1 MVARQS
7 SSRKRRKSHP
17 RVVVIGGGTGLS
29 TLLRGVKTYT
39 PDITAVVT
47 VADDGGSS
55 GRLRKEMGILP
66 PGDIRN
72 CIVALAEEESLM
84 SSLFQYRFQQGEGLK
99 GHSIGNLLIVALTDI
114 SGDFLTAIRQA
125 SKILKIKGKV
135 YPSTTEKVVLLAE
148 LDNNTIVEGQSKIM
162 RSEHPIKKV
171 FLRPAEV
178 SPIPEAV
185 QALMEADQIIIGPGS
200 LFTSII
206 PNLLILD
213 IAEAIGAS
221 RAQKIYI
228 CNVMTQPGETDGYR
242 AEDHLGKLLEHC
254 PGLTLDIVIVN
265 NSPIPRRLREAYAL
279 EGAVAVDFD
288 RSRLEEIGV
297 EVIVE
302 DVANFSNF
310 VRHDPLKLARV
321 LKRLTELERSTPCPS
336 LGK

>member
-1 MVARQS
+1 MVVRQS

-17 RVVVIGGGTGLS
+17 KVVAIGGGTGLS

-99 GHSIGNLLIVALTDI
+99 GHSIGNLLIAALTDI

-135 YPSTTEKVVLLAE
+135 YPSTAEKVVLLAE
-148 LDNNTIVEGQSKIM
+148 LDNNTIVEGQSRIM
-162 RSEHPIKKV
+162 RSEYPIKRV
-171 FLRPAEV
+171 FLRPGEV

-206 PNLLILD
+206 PNLLIPD

-242 AEDHLGKLLEHC
+242 AEDHLDKLLEHC
-254 PGLTLDIVIVN
+254 PGLALDIVIVN
-265 NSPIPRRLREAYAL
+265 NSPIPRRLREVYAL
-279 EGAVAVDFD
+279 EGAVAVDFNL
-288 RSRLEEIGV
+288 SRLEEMGV
-297 EVIVE
+297 KVIVE

-310 VRHDPLKLARV
+310 VRHDPLKLAKV
-321 LKRLTELERSTPCPS
+321 LKKLAEPERSTPCPS
-336 LGK
+336 PGK